1 MWGARGDCSVSAD
14 RKRPG
19 WGGGGVT
26 PLRSCG
32 MPRKG
37 RKGMEQRCQH
47 GGGSTGW
54 NRGLGWRGRGTTCR
68 IEQEKKTTAES
79 QNGLSWKGSRKASRY
94 SSSPHLPSPSLKP
107 FPHGPSQ
114 QRTKNCHPNSSCFCT
129 GCLRRSHGRGPT
141 DTVTAT
147 QVAVCLPEL
156 RGQALAP
163 TGLPLH
169 VAIEGGEKSSSTQ
182 PRR

>member
-1 MWGARGDCSVSAD
+1 
-14 RKRPG
+14 
-19 WGGGGVT
+19 
-26 PLRSCG
+26 

-141 DTVTAT
+141 DTVTAHRLLCAFRSSEVRHWHQQGSLCT
-147 QVAVCLPEL
+147 WPL
-156 RGQALAP
+156 REVRRAPARSPGAEAALQNHSS
-163 TGLPLH
+163 PLH
-169 VAIEGGEKSSSTQ
+169 QERIW
-182 PRR
+182 